1 MSVVPSRR
9 GPPRVLAVLGATV
22 LTAILLAAPAAAH
35 PAFDPD
41 RVPVDSLVE
50 TTLAMAHGC
59 RSDADDEA
67 SGEPGEDGQ
76 GAPTREV
83 AIEVPDAVTHVEPAE
98 REGWDLEVEREGD
111 AVEVVVYTA
120 REGTDER
127 APAFD
132 LRAVHRGAVGDEVH
146 WRVVQTCDEGAHR
159 WVGTGTD
166 TAEEPAVTVTLVE
179 ADPQS
184 PPPAEGSDGRD
195 APSDGGEAPQEAPEE
210 PEAEGAGDDPTGPV
224 DGPAGE
230 DPATEDAAQEGGP
243 PGWLLIVVLVAVPL
257 VAGTVLALRGRGG
270 EAGAGGAGSAGEDRG
285 GAGPPA

>member
-9 GPPRVLAVLGATV
+9 RPSRVLAVLGATL
-22 LTAILLAAPAAAH
+22 LTAILAAAPAAAH

-41 RVPVDSLVE
+41 RVPVDSVVE
-50 TTLAMAHGC
+50 GTLAMAHGC
-59 RSDADDEA
+59 RSDAEDDA
-67 SGEPGEDGQ
+67 PGGSGEGGE

-83 AIEVPDAVTHVEPAE
+83 AIEVPDAVTHVAPAE

-111 AVEVVVYTA
+111 AVAVVVYTA

-166 TAEEPAVTVTLVE
+166 AAEEPAVTVTLVE
-179 ADPQS
+179 ADPQA
-184 PPPAEGSDGRD
+184 PPPAEGSDGSDGSD
-195 APSDGGEAPQEAPEE
+195 APPDGAGAPQQAPEE
-210 PEAEGAGDDPTGPV
+210 SAAEGAGDDATGPAA
-224 DGPAGE
+224 AG
-230 DPATEDAAQEGGP
+230 GGP
-243 PGWLLIVVLVAVPL
+243 PGWLLVVVLVAVPL

-270 EAGAGGAGSAGEDRG
+270 EAGGGGPDAAGGERG
-285 GAGPPA
+285 GGGPPA